1 MKPLETVDRAL
12 QLLQAFDRDHRELS
26 VGELAEAL
34 QVHHSNASRLAG
46 TLALRGFLERTT
58 GSERYRVGPELRRL
72 GMLGFLDHD
81 LVTEAREIMTA
92 LVAKVGETVALST
105 LDGDQAVDIAESPG
119 RHVIGARQW
128 IGRRYP
134 LHATSDGKVFLAF
147 AAPQRPNPLEAL
159 TERTITDPDA
169 LGDEIDEVRRRGWAI
184 ARSELE
190 TGMCGVAAPV
200 FGPGARCVAALNI
213 TGPEYRLP
221 DAALHELGR
230 TCRAAADDLSAR
242 LGFSG

>member
-12 QLLQAFDRDHRELS
+12 QLLQAFDRDHRELT
-26 VGELAEAL
+26 VGELADAL

-72 GMLGFLDHD
+72 GMLGFFDHD
-81 LVTEAREIMTA
+81 LVTEAREIMNG
-92 LVAKVGETVALST
+92 LVEKVGETVALST

-147 AAPQRPNPLEAL
+147 AAPQPPSPLQAL
-159 TERTITDPDA
+159 TERTITDSDA
-169 LGDEIDEVRRRGWAI
+169 LSDEIDEVRRRGWAI

-190 TGMCGVAAPV
+190 AGMCGVAAPV
-200 FGPGARCVAALNI
+200 FGPGGHCVAALNI
-213 TGPEYRLP
+213 TGPDYRLP
-221 DAALHELGR
+221 EATLRELGQ